1 MYMQGGGLWC
11 GTRCVEDTYARS
23 RRVKVQVCR
32 PQQVN
37 VRLFTNECFSL
48 SSKQVNRQF
57 MRGKTINERGRS
69 STFMNEWAGG
79 SGVEKGI
86 GRRSTNCTIFLARPW
101 SRRGGECKGSGNGP
115 CAARNVRESSHLFA
129 PDLRFVWGRQG
140 QRGSRSG
147 NSMCIFGRRSLVVS
161 TLLYLHVLAPWIA
174 IFYSLQSSHRCCQ
187 RRGRKKK
194 NRASCRH
201 SRRVTL
207 IRPQAGDRQL
217 QRATFR
223 LLDASATTRFPW
235 ISAQRGTSE
244 LTLFHAVHAMITVPC
259 RLL

>member
-194 NRASCRH
+194 KSSLLQAQPPRDPDPTSGRRSAAPKSDVPP
-201 SRRVTL
+201 SRRL
-207 IRPQAGDRQL
+207 CNHSIPMDQRPARNFGVN
-217 QRATFR
+217 AF
-223 LLDASATTRFPW
+223 
-235 ISAQRGTSE
+235 
-244 LTLFHAVHAMITVPC
+244 PC
-259 RLL
+259 RACHDYSTM